1 MEKILLVPDSF
12 KGTLSSRQVCQ
23 VMAGQLRRFF
33 PQAQVK
39 SIPVADGGEGSVE
52 AFLAAAGGERR
63 TRTVTGPFGEPVE
76 AFYGILGD
84 GRTAVIEMAACAG
97 LPLAE
102 GRLNPERA
110 TTYGVGELLLAAK
123 EAGCTKA
130 ILGLGGSCTNDGGVG
145 AAAALGAKFTRA
157 DGAAFIPTGGTLG
170 EIAALDVSPVAQALQ
185 GMELTAMCDIDNPL
199 YGEAGAAA
207 VFAPQKGA
215 DAAMVARL
223 DAGLRHLGQ
232 VSARCLGRDFS
243 HLPGAGAAGGL
254 GFGMAAFCGAQLRMG
269 IDAVL
274 DAVGFDSLLPGTD
287 VVFTGEGK
295 IDSQSARGKVVSGV
309 AARCRKAG
317 VPVVAVVGQI
327 GQGFEE
333 MYQQGL
339 TAVFSINRAA
349 QPFAESRFHA
359 GENLALTMENIARL
373 LAAGRWFSS
382 PLPLTFPGRRGIVQE
397 VRSC

>member
-130 ILGLGGSCTNDGGVG
+130 ILGLGGSCTNDGGAG

-157 DGAAFIPTGGTLG
+157 DGTAFVPSGGTLG

-287 VVFTGEGK
+287 MVFTGEGK

-373 LAAGRWFSS
+373 LAAGR
-382 PLPLTFPGRRGIVQE
+382 
-397 VRSC
+397 

>member
-130 ILGLGGSCTNDGGVG
+130 ILGLGGSCTNDGGAG

-157 DGAAFIPTGGTLG
+157 DGTAFVPTGGTLG

-333 MYQQGL
+333 IYQQGL

-373 LAAGRWFSS
+373 LAASR
-382 PLPLTFPGRRGIVQE
+382 
-397 VRSC
+397 

>member
-130 ILGLGGSCTNDGGVG
+130 ILGLGGSCTNDGGAG

-295 IDSQSARGKVVSGV
+295 IDFQSARGKVVSGV
-309 AARCRKAG
+309 AVRCRKAG

-373 LAAGRWFSS
+373 LAAGR
-382 PLPLTFPGRRGIVQE
+382 
-397 VRSC
+397 

>member
-76 AFYGILGD
+76 AFYGVLGD

-157 DGAAFIPTGGTLG
+157 DGAAFVPTGGTLG

-287 VVFTGEGK
+287 MVFTGEGK

-373 LAAGRWFSS
+373 LAAGR
-382 PLPLTFPGRRGIVQE
+382 
-397 VRSC
+397 

>member
-130 ILGLGGSCTNDGGVG
+130 ILGLGGSCTNDGGAG

-157 DGAAFIPTGGTLG
+157 DGTAFVPTGGTLG

-199 YGEAGAAA
+199 YGDAGAAA

-317 VPVVAVVGQI
+317 GPVVAVVGQI

-373 LAAGRWFSS
+373 LAAGR
-382 PLPLTFPGRRGIVQE
+382 
-397 VRSC
+397 

>member
-76 AFYGILGD
+76 AFYGVLGD

-123 EAGCTKA
+123 EAGCSKA

-157 DGAAFIPTGGTLG
+157 DGTAFVPTGGTLG

-373 LAAGRWFSS
+373 LAASR
-382 PLPLTFPGRRGIVQE
+382 
-397 VRSC
+397 

>member
-12 KGTLSSRQVCQ
+12 KVTLSSRQVCQ

-223 DAGLRHLGQ
+223 DAGLRHVGR
-232 VSARCLGRDFS
+232 VATRCLGRDFS

-309 AARCRKAG
+309 AVRCRKAG

-373 LAAGRWFSS
+373 LAAGR
-382 PLPLTFPGRRGIVQE
+382 
-397 VRSC
+397 

>member
-157 DGAAFIPTGGTLG
+157 DGTAFVPTGGTLG

-232 VSARCLGRDFS
+232 VAARCLGRDFS

-327 GQGFEE
+327 DQGFEE

-373 LAAGRWFSS
+373 LAAGR
-382 PLPLTFPGRRGIVQE
+382 
-397 VRSC
+397 

>member
-23 VMAGQLRRFF
+23 VMSGQLRRFF

-76 AFYGILGD
+76 AFYGVLGD
-84 GRTAVIEMAACAG
+84 GHTAVIEMAACAG

-130 ILGLGGSCTNDGGVG
+130 ILGLGGSCTNDGGAG

-157 DGAAFIPTGGTLG
+157 DGTAFVPTGGTLG

-232 VSARCLGRDFS
+232 VAARCLGRDFS

-373 LAAGRWFSS
+373 LAAGR
-382 PLPLTFPGRRGIVQE
+382 
-397 VRSC
+397 

>member
-157 DGAAFIPTGGTLG
+157 DGTAFVPSGGTLG

-309 AARCRKAG
+309 AVRCRKAG

-373 LAAGRWFSS
+373 LAAGR
-382 PLPLTFPGRRGIVQE
+382 
-397 VRSC
+397 

>member
-84 GRTAVIEMAACAG
+84 GHTAVIEMAACAG

-130 ILGLGGSCTNDGGVG
+130 ILGLGGSCTNDGGAG

-157 DGAAFIPTGGTLG
+157 DGTAFVPTGGTLG

-199 YGEAGAAA
+199 YGDAGAAA

-232 VSARCLGRDFS
+232 VAARCLGRDFS

-373 LAAGRWFSS
+373 LAAGR
-382 PLPLTFPGRRGIVQE
+382 
-397 VRSC
+397 

>member
-130 ILGLGGSCTNDGGVG
+130 ILGLGGSCTNDGGAG

-157 DGAAFIPTGGTLG
+157 DGTAFIPSGGTLG

-232 VSARCLGRDFS
+232 VAARCLGRDFS

-287 VVFTGEGK
+287 MVFTGEGK

-373 LAAGRWFSS
+373 LAAGR
-382 PLPLTFPGRRGIVQE
+382 
-397 VRSC
+397 

>member
-130 ILGLGGSCTNDGGVG
+130 ILGLGGSCTNDGGAG

-157 DGAAFIPTGGTLG
+157 DGTAFVPTGGTLG

-309 AARCRKAG
+309 AVRCRKAG

-327 GQGFEE
+327 GQGFEK

-373 LAAGRWFSS
+373 LAAGR
-382 PLPLTFPGRRGIVQE
+382 
-397 VRSC
+397 

>member
-12 KGTLSSRQVCQ
+12 KGTLSSRKVCQ

-76 AFYGILGD
+76 AFYGVLGD

-130 ILGLGGSCTNDGGVG
+130 ILGLGGSCTNDGGAG

-232 VSARCLGRDFS
+232 VAARCLGRDFS

-295 IDSQSARGKVVSGV
+295 IDFQSARGKVVSGV

-327 GQGFEE
+327 DQGFEE

-373 LAAGRWFSS
+373 LAAGR
-382 PLPLTFPGRRGIVQE
+382 
-397 VRSC
+397 

>member
-1 MEKILLVPDSF
+1 
-12 KGTLSSRQVCQ
+12 
-23 VMAGQLRRFF
+23 MAGQLRRFF

-130 ILGLGGSCTNDGGVG
+130 ILGLGGSCTNDGGAG
-145 AAAALGAKFTRA
+145 AAAALGGKFTRA

-373 LAAGRWFSS
+373 LAAGR
-382 PLPLTFPGRRGIVQE
+382 
-397 VRSC
+397 

>member
-130 ILGLGGSCTNDGGVG
+130 ILGLGGSCTNDGGAG

-157 DGAAFIPTGGTLG
+157 DGAAFVPSGGTLG
-170 EIAALDVSPVAQALQ
+170 EIAALDVSPVVQALQ

-309 AARCRKAG
+309 AVRCRKAG

-373 LAAGRWFSS
+373 LAAGR
-382 PLPLTFPGRRGIVQE
+382 
-397 VRSC
+397 

>member
-63 TRTVTGPFGEPVE
+63 TRTVTGPFGEPVD

-123 EAGCTKA
+123 ETGCTKA
-130 ILGLGGSCTNDGGVG
+130 ILGLGGSCTNDGGAG

-157 DGAAFIPTGGTLG
+157 DGTAFVPTGGTLG

-232 VSARCLGRDFS
+232 VAARCLGRDFS

-373 LAAGRWFSS
+373 LAAGR
-382 PLPLTFPGRRGIVQE
+382 
-397 VRSC
+397 

>member
-12 KGTLSSRQVCQ
+12 KGTLSSCQVCQ

-157 DGAAFIPTGGTLG
+157 DGAAFIPTGGALG
-170 EIAALDVSPVAQALQ
+170 EIAALDVSPVAQALP

-232 VSARCLGRDFS
+232 VAARCLGRDFS

-287 VVFTGEGK
+287 MVFTGEGK

-373 LAAGRWFSS
+373 LAAGR
-382 PLPLTFPGRRGIVQE
+382 
-397 VRSC
+397 

>member
-76 AFYGILGD
+76 AVYGILGD
-84 GRTAVIEMAACAG
+84 GRTAVFEMAACAG

-373 LAAGRWFSS
+373 LAAGR
-382 PLPLTFPGRRGIVQE
+382 
-397 VRSC
+397 

>member
-76 AFYGILGD
+76 AFYGVLGD

-130 ILGLGGSCTNDGGVG
+130 ILGLGGSCTNDGGAG

-157 DGAAFIPTGGTLG
+157 DGTAFIPTGGTLG

-199 YGEAGAAA
+199 YGDAGAAA

-232 VSARCLGRDFS
+232 VAARCLGRDFS

-327 GQGFEE
+327 DQGFEE

-373 LAAGRWFSS
+373 LAASR
-382 PLPLTFPGRRGIVQE
+382 
-397 VRSC
+397 

>member
-63 TRTVTGPFGEPVE
+63 MLTVTGPFGEPVE

-232 VSARCLGRDFS
+232 VAARCLGRDFS
-243 HLPGAGAAGGL
+243 HLPGTGAAGGL

-373 LAAGRWFSS
+373 LAAGR
-382 PLPLTFPGRRGIVQE
+382 
-397 VRSC
+397 

>member
-63 TRTVTGPFGEPVE
+63 MLTVTGPFGEPVE
-76 AFYGILGD
+76 AFYGVLGD

-232 VSARCLGRDFS
+232 VATRCLGRDFS

-287 VVFTGEGK
+287 MVFTGEGK

-359 GENLALTMENIARL
+359 GENLALTMENIVRL
-373 LAAGRWFSS
+373 LAAGR
-382 PLPLTFPGRRGIVQE
+382 
-397 VRSC
+397 

>member
-130 ILGLGGSCTNDGGVG
+130 ILGLGGSCTNDGGAG

-157 DGAAFIPTGGTLG
+157 DGTAFVPTGGTLG

-327 GQGFEE
+327 DQGFEE

-349 QPFAESRFHA
+349 QPFTESRFHA

-373 LAAGRWFSS
+373 LAAGR
-382 PLPLTFPGRRGIVQE
+382 
-397 VRSC
+397 

>member
-199 YGEAGAAA
+199 YGEAGAAV

-309 AARCRKAG
+309 AVRCRKAG

-373 LAAGRWFSS
+373 LAAGR
-382 PLPLTFPGRRGIVQE
+382 
-397 VRSC
+397 

>member
-84 GRTAVIEMAACAG
+84 GHTAVIEMAACAG

-130 ILGLGGSCTNDGGVG
+130 ILGLGGSCTNDGGAG
-145 AAAALGAKFTRA
+145 AAVALGAKFTRA
-157 DGAAFIPTGGTLG
+157 DGAAFVPTGGTLG

-287 VVFTGEGK
+287 MVFTGEGK

-309 AARCRKAG
+309 AVRCRKAG

-373 LAAGRWFSS
+373 LAASR
-382 PLPLTFPGRRGIVQE
+382 
-397 VRSC
+397 

>member
-254 GFGMAAFCGAQLRMG
+254 GFGMAAFCWAQLRMG

-309 AARCRKAG
+309 AVRCRKAG

-373 LAAGRWFSS
+373 LAAGR
-382 PLPLTFPGRRGIVQE
+382 
-397 VRSC
+397 

>member
-130 ILGLGGSCTNDGGVG
+130 ILGLGGSCTNDGGAG

-157 DGAAFIPTGGTLG
+157 DGAAFVPTGGTLG

-199 YGEAGAAA
+199 YGEVGAAA

-232 VSARCLGRDFS
+232 VAARCLGRDFS

-373 LAAGRWFSS
+373 LAAGR
-382 PLPLTFPGRRGIVQE
+382 
-397 VRSC
+397 

>member
-130 ILGLGGSCTNDGGVG
+130 ILGLGGSCTNDGGAG

-157 DGAAFIPTGGTLG
+157 DGTAFVPTGGTLG
-170 EIAALDVSPVAQALQ
+170 EIAALDGSPVAQALQ

-232 VSARCLGRDFS
+232 VAARCLGRDFS

-359 GENLALTMENIARL
+359 GENLALAMENIARL
-373 LAAGRWFSS
+373 LAAGR
-382 PLPLTFPGRRGIVQE
+382 
-397 VRSC
+397 

>member
-130 ILGLGGSCTNDGGVG
+130 ILGLGGSCTNDGGAG

-157 DGAAFIPTGGTLG
+157 DGTAFVPTGGTLG

-199 YGEAGAAA
+199 YGDAGAAA

-232 VSARCLGRDFS
+232 VATRCLGRDFS

-359 GENLALTMENIARL
+359 GENLALTMENIVRL
-373 LAAGRWFSS
+373 LAAGR
-382 PLPLTFPGRRGIVQE
+382 
-397 VRSC
+397 

>member
-63 TRTVTGPFGEPVE
+63 MLTVTGPFGEPVE

-130 ILGLGGSCTNDGGVG
+130 ILGLGGSCTNDGGAG

-232 VSARCLGRDFS
+232 VAARCLGRDFS

-373 LAAGRWFSS
+373 LAAGR
-382 PLPLTFPGRRGIVQE
+382 
-397 VRSC
+397 

>member
-130 ILGLGGSCTNDGGVG
+130 ILGLGGSCTNDGGAG

-157 DGAAFIPTGGTLG
+157 DGTAFVPTGGTLG

-199 YGEAGAAA
+199 YGDAGAAA

-359 GENLALTMENIARL
+359 GENLVLTMENIARL
-373 LAAGRWFSS
+373 LAAGR
-382 PLPLTFPGRRGIVQE
+382 
-397 VRSC
+397 

>member
-130 ILGLGGSCTNDGGVG
+130 ILGLGGSCTNDGGAG
-145 AAAALGAKFTRA
+145 AAAALGGKFTRA
-157 DGAAFIPTGGTLG
+157 DGTAFVPTGGTLG

-373 LAAGRWFSS
+373 LAAGR
-382 PLPLTFPGRRGIVQE
+382 
-397 VRSC
+397 

>member
-63 TRTVTGPFGEPVE
+63 TRTVTGPFGEPAE
-76 AFYGILGD
+76 AFYGVLGD

-130 ILGLGGSCTNDGGVG
+130 ILGLGGSCTNDGGAG

-157 DGAAFIPTGGTLG
+157 DGAAFVPTGGALG

-309 AARCRKAG
+309 AVRCRKAG

-373 LAAGRWFSS
+373 LAAGR
-382 PLPLTFPGRRGIVQE
+382 
-397 VRSC
+397 

>member
-130 ILGLGGSCTNDGGVG
+130 ILGLGGSCTNDGGAG

-157 DGAAFIPTGGTLG
+157 DGAAFVPTGGTLG

-199 YGEAGAAA
+199 YGDAGAAA

-309 AARCRKAG
+309 AVRCRKAG

-373 LAAGRWFSS
+373 LAAGR
-382 PLPLTFPGRRGIVQE
+382 
-397 VRSC
+397 

>member
-130 ILGLGGSCTNDGGVG
+130 ILGLGGSCTNDGGAG

-157 DGAAFIPTGGTLG
+157 DGTAFVPTGGTLG
-170 EIAALDVSPVAQALQ
+170 EIAALDVSPVAQAIQ

-309 AARCRKAG
+309 AVRCRKAG

-373 LAAGRWFSS
+373 LAAGR
-382 PLPLTFPGRRGIVQE
+382 
-397 VRSC
+397 

>member
-102 GRLNPERA
+102 GRFNPERA

-130 ILGLGGSCTNDGGVG
+130 ILGLGGSCTNDGGAG

-327 GQGFEE
+327 DQGFEE

-373 LAAGRWFSS
+373 LAAGR
-382 PLPLTFPGRRGIVQE
+382 
-397 VRSC
+397 

>member
-63 TRTVTGPFGEPVE
+63 MLTVTGPFGEPVE

-84 GRTAVIEMAACAG
+84 GRTAVIEMAVCAG

-327 GQGFEE
+327 GQGFEK

-373 LAAGRWFSS
+373 LAAGR
-382 PLPLTFPGRRGIVQE
+382 
-397 VRSC
+397 

>member
-130 ILGLGGSCTNDGGVG
+130 ILGLGGSCTNDGGAG

-157 DGAAFIPTGGTLG
+157 DGTAFVPTGGTLG

-199 YGEAGAAA
+199 YGDAGAAA

-232 VSARCLGRDFS
+232 VAARCLGRDFS

-373 LAAGRWFSS
+373 LAAGR
-382 PLPLTFPGRRGIVQE
+382 
-397 VRSC
+397 